1 MSITL
6 HSPRQKRPTRPIEVE
21 RRTVPIAKCVL
32 GDLQEAADQRD
43 ISVPELVRR
52 LIGTIAE
59 DNMVDAVLDDQ
70 EDTGCAS

>member
-1 MSITL
+1 MTL
-6 HSPRQKRPTRPIEVE
+6 TLSNPKSKRATRKVEKE

-32 GDLQEAADQRD
+32 ADLKPDADHRD

-59 DNMVDAVLDDQ
+59 DGLVDAVLDDQ
-70 EDTGCAS
+70 EGN